1 MAPPNNRRPG
11 FSKRA
16 QYSLFASYLLGILGA
31 IVGLLLLL
39 VSIFDP
45 RGFSALRTIGAEVT
59 APVSRT
65 LAEVSDVTSN
75 AGKNVSAYFNAASKN
90 AAMQRELEKNRIEI
104 LEARSLK
111 QENQRLKRLLG
122 LEKEVPDAIGMARLI
137 SSTSSSSRRIA
148 TLGLGATDGIL
159 IGQPVR
165 APEGLVGRVLETG
178 PTTARIL
185 LVSDGQNVT
194 PVKRASDELP
204 AFATGRGDGTVEVK
218 AVNLGSNP
226 FKGGDL
232 MITSGSGGL
241 YAPGIPVAVVISK
254 TETGAIA
261 RILADSAKV
270 SHVIVQPMFQAE
282 TVAAVRQ
289 EQIDETE
296 AGTEATADS
305 AGDSAG
311 GE

>member
-1 MAPPNNRRPG
+1 MAPPKNRRPG

-16 QYSLFASYLLGILGA
+16 QYSIFASYLLGILGA
-31 IVGLLLLL
+31 VVGLLLLL
-39 VSIFDP
+39 ISIFDP
-45 RGFSALRTIGAEVT
+45 QGFSVLRTIGAEAT
-59 APVSRT
+59 APVSKT
-65 LAEVSDVTSN
+65 ISEVGGAT
-75 AGKNVSAYFNAASKN
+75 GNVGENISAYFNAASKN
-90 AAMQRELEKNRIEI
+90 AAMKRELEKSRIEI

-111 QENQRLKRLLG
+111 QENERLKRLLD

-137 SSTSSSSRRIA
+137 SSTASSSRRMA
-148 TLGLGATDGIL
+148 TLGLGSTDGIL

-165 APEGLVGRVLETG
+165 APEGLVGRVLEAG

-204 AFATGRGDGTVEVK
+204 AFATGRGDGTVDVRPI
-218 AVNLGSNP
+218 NIGTNP

-232 MITSGSGGL
+232 LITSGSGGL
-241 YAPGIPVAVVISK
+241 YAPGIPVAVVIRK
-254 TETGAIA
+254 TDTGAIA
-261 RILADSAKV
+261 RILANSAKV

-282 TVAAVRQ
+282 TVAAIKQ
-289 EQIDETE
+289 EKIDETE
-296 AGTEATADS
+296 AEAE
-305 AGDSAG
+305 G